1 MKILGVWDGHNATA
15 CLTIDGKIDSCI
27 SEERFTR
34 VKNCSGFPGK
44 SIKFVLEHANVKSE
58 DIDIVVLASNYIPVI
73 SMTAVGDVRNTLRKT
88 IAKVKPVEKVLY
100 KGLSGYFFKKR
111 SEERIQQIID
121 LLKIDRNKIVVG
133 EHHILHSYAAYF
145 GSGFKKALVLTL
157 DGEGDG
163 LCGSVSIGENE
174 KLERITTINR
184 ENSIG
189 LLWARVTEYLGMKAV
204 EDEWKVMG
212 LAPYAKND
220 KAYEIFKQIIS
231 VEDGYFKSTVP
242 ATEFEKFLQ
251 KNLYKIR
258 FDIIAY
264 GLQKLTEELVLK
276 WVEYWANKTGI
287 NDIAVSGGVFM
298 NVKVNMLLSD
308 IYKNV
313 FVFPS
318 SGDESLAI
326 GACYYGSIQKGFADI
341 EPLGSIY
348 FGPEYSDEEIEY
360 ALKKHASVKFDKIE
374 KIEKKI
380 AELLAKGEIVAVMN
394 GKMEWGA
401 RALGNRSILADA
413 TNFENIKRINEAI
426 KKRDFWMPFAP
437 AILEERIADYAGNP
451 KKSPYMILAFR
462 STEKGKKD
470 LMAATHQYDNTLRP
484 QTVTEE
490 SNPRFYRIIKE
501 FENITGRGGFLNT
514 SFNLHGFPIVM
525 NPEDA
530 LYVFEN
536 SGLEYL
542 VMNNYLVTKN

>member
-34 VKNCSGFPGK
+34 VKNCSGFPEK
-44 SIKFVLEHANVKSE
+44 SIKFILEHGKVKPE
-58 DIDIVVLASNYIPVI
+58 NIDLVVLASNYIPVI
-73 SMTAVGDVRNTLRKT
+73 STTTAGDVRNTLRKVV
-88 IAKVKPVEKVLY
+88 AKVKPVEKVLY
-100 KGLSGYFFKKR
+100 RGLSGYFFKKR

-121 LLKIDRNKIVVG
+121 LLKIDRSKIVVE
-133 EHHILHSYAAYF
+133 EHHVLHSYAAYF
-145 GSGFKKALVLTL
+145 GSGFEKALILTL

-163 LCGSVSIGENE
+163 LCGSVSIGENG
-174 KLERITTINR
+174 KIERIETITR
-184 ENSIG
+184 DNSIG
-189 LLWARVTEYLGMKAV
+189 LLWARVTEYLGMKSV

-220 KAYEIFKQIIS
+220 KAYEIFKKIIS
-231 VEDGYFKSTVP
+231 IEDGNFKSTVP
-242 ATEFEKFLQ
+242 ATEFEKFLEE
-251 KNLYKIR
+251 NLYRIR
-258 FDIIAY
+258 FDTIAY

-276 WVEYWANKTGI
+276 WVEYWTNKTGI
-287 NDIAVSGGVFM
+287 KDIAVSGGVFM
-298 NVKVNMLLSD
+298 NVKVNMLLCD
-308 IYKNV
+308 MYKNV

-326 GACYYGSIQKGFADI
+326 GACYYGNIQKEFTDI
-341 EPLGSIY
+341 EPLGNIY
-348 FGPEYSDEEIEY
+348 FGPEYSDKEIEDE
-360 ALKKHASVKFDKIE
+360 LDKHNVKFAKHDD
-374 KIEKKI
+374 IEKKI
-380 AELLAKGEIVAVMN
+380 AELLSEGEIVAVMN
-394 GKMEWGA
+394 GRMEWGA

-437 AILEERIADYAGNP
+437 AILEERIADYAINP
-451 KKSPYMILAFR
+451 QKSPYMILAFR
-462 STEKGKKD
+462 STEKGKKE

-484 QTVTEE
+484 QTVTKE
-490 SNPRFYRIIKE
+490 SNPRFYQILKE
-501 FENITGRGGFLNT
+501 FERITGRGGFLNT

-536 SGLEYL
+536 SGL
-542 VMNNYLVTKN
+542 NYLAIGSFLVEKK